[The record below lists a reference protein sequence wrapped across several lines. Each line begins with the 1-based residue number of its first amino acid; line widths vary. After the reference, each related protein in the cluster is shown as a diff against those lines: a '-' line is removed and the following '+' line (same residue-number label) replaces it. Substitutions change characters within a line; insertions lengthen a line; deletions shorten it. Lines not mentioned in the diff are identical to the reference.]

1 MSKKQKNTN
10 QQMSEITKK
19 VQTQETQTSTKQTS
33 GTGIAEIDE
42 LLEKANGQSNSQDT
56 TDNTKK
62 DGKKQTVDKNGIP
75 DYEDLFRDG
84 SQKEKKDKSS
94 AIPKLLLKQNSGKLF
109 VSAILYVIK
118 ASPTWAIPLVTSEV
132 INIITAG
139 GDGVMRKLFIYG
151 AVLFFLLIQ
160 NIPTHMLYS
169 RFVDKMLR
177 TVSAGLR
184 NTLIRKLQHLSLTY
198 HKEIESGRVQSKFL
212 RDIEAIEFLNTHITK
227 SVIPNII
234 SVIVSIVIAATK
246 SGTVTAFFAVIIPIN
261 VFVVYLFRNSMHDT
275 NKKFRSETENIS
287 AKVSNMLD
295 MIPVTKAHG
304 LENEE
309 IAVLEERIR
318 TLREKGLLL
327 DKVNAYFGS
336 VTWVVSQMMSAVC
349 LFFTAYL
356 TYKGKIQ
363 VGDVVLYQ
371 SYFNSISSEL
381 QGLIN
386 IYPQLTK
393 GLDSIRSVSEI
404 VLSNDVENNE
414 GKIRLRYVHGTINFD
429 DVSYRYPN
437 GDEDMIKNFNLS
449 VEPGECVAFVGS
461 SGSGKST
468 IMNMIIGFMAPTKGT
483 LSIDGKPIE
492 TLNLSDYR
500 HFISVVPQTSILFT
514 GTIRENIT
522 YGLEN
527 VSDELLNEVVHLA
540 NIDEFTDELPLGLDT
555 PVTEGGGNL
564 SGGQKQRISIARA
577 LIRDPKILILDEAT
591 SALDNISEYQ
601 VQKAINHLTKGRTT
615 FIVAHRLSTIR
626 NADRIVVMDNG
637 RCVEMGTFDELM
649 EKRGKFYELKT
660 LNDMTANAVSE
671 IGID

>member
-1 MSKKQKNTN
+1 MAKAPENKNNTN
-10 QQMSEITKK
+10 IGNDEVKPKTAFAETRADEKNENNNAVGKNPKK
-19 VQTQETQTSTKQTS
+19 HS
-33 GTGIAEIDE
+33 
-42 LLEKANGQSNSQDT
+42 
-56 TDNTKK
+56 
-62 DGKKQTVDKNGIP
+62 DKNNGKTAFDKNHIP

-84 SQKEKKDKSS
+84 AEQEKKSKSS
-94 AIPKLLLKQNSGKLF
+94 AIPKLLVKQNCGKLF
-109 VSAILYVIK
+109 ASALLYVVK

-132 INIITAG
+132 INIITSRA
-139 GDGVMRKLFIYG
+139 DNAVQQLFIYG
-151 AVLFFLLIQ
+151 AVLFVLLIQ
-160 NIPTHMLYS
+160 NIPTHILYS
-169 RFVDKMLR
+169 RFTDRMLR
-177 TVSAGLR
+177 TISAGLR

-246 SGTVTAFFAVIIPIN
+246 SGTVTAFFAVIIPVN
-261 VFVVYLFRNSMHDT
+261 VFVVYLFRNSMHVT

-309 IAVLEERIR
+309 IAILEEKIR

-336 VTWVVSQMMSAVC
+336 VTWVVSQLMSAVC

-356 TYKGKIQ
+356 AFKGKIQ

-393 GLDSIRSVSEI
+393 GMESIRSVSEI
-404 VLSNDVENNE
+404 VLSSEVENNA
-414 GKIRLRYVHGTINFD
+414 GKIKLRYVHGTVNFD
-429 DVSYRYPN
+429 NVSYRYPHA
-437 GDEDMIKNFNLS
+437 DEDMIKNFTLA
-449 VEPGECVAFVGS
+449 VEPGECIAFVGA

-468 IMNMIIGFMAPTKGT
+468 LMNMIIGFLMPTSGS
-483 LSIDGKPIE
+483 LRIDGKPIE
-492 TLNLSDYR
+492 SLNLSTYR
-500 HFISVVPQTSILFT
+500 HFISVVPQASILFT

-522 YGLEN
+522 YGLTD
-527 VSDELLNEVVHLA
+527 VSEEELDRVVRLA
-540 NIDEFTDELPLGLDT
+540 NINEFTDELPNGLDT
-555 PVTEGGGNL
+555 QVTENGGNL

-649 EKRGKFYELKT
+649 VKKGKFFELKT

-671 IGID
+671 MSID